1 MERLASCAAH
11 VKRVVLVM
19 VLAHEGTGDVREGE
33 RAVWAY
39 PPCHACLAAR
49 VAVTMAPKVTDMA
62 PNVTDRPAIQGLLAL
77 CLCLVRWRD
86 EQVRLGRRPD
96 ENRRESFGCV
106 YIVTLCCDLCVERL
120 PNGNVNPACL
130 TSDLTQVPMF

>member
-1 MERLASCAAH
+1 MEDVHICMERLASCAAH

-62 PNVTDRPAIQGLLAL
+62 PNVTDRPATYKGFLPSACAL
-77 CLCLVRWRD
+77 CVGGMSRFVWGADRTKIGASRSVVFTSSRCAVT
-86 EQVRLGRRPD
+86 
-96 ENRRESFGCV
+96 CV
-106 YIVTLCCDLCVERL
+106 SNAYRT
-120 PNGNVNPACL
+120 G
-130 TSDLTQVPMF
+130 M

>member
-1 MERLASCAAH
+1 MEDVHICMERLAPCAAH

-62 PNVTDRPAIQGLLAL
+62 
-77 CLCLVRWRD
+77 
-86 EQVRLGRRPD
+86 
-96 ENRRESFGCV
+96 
-106 YIVTLCCDLCVERL
+106 
-120 PNGNVNPACL
+120 
-130 TSDLTQVPMF
+130 M